1 MKKLLI
7 FALILVSASAIFAAE
22 ESITAK
28 LDLTNA
34 TTSGQIGFAKDAVT
48 IDDLTKSNSEKLYG
62 DNAEIV
68 LTPNTSTGI
77 ASLDDNVN
85 KLYIYAL
92 INSKDTQTITISV
105 EAMDGYAS
113 SAKTGQLVEGELDW
127 TVESDDNLNSTFIVN
142 TDASASGNN
151 TTVFTHNGVGDGTGE
166 FSKLYCTKVA
176 IETADF
182 RNKSN
187 YFEGTIKISCTGF

>member
-7 FALILVSASAIFAAE
+7 FALVLVSASAIFAAK

-48 IDDLTKSNSEKLYG
+48 IDDITKSNSDKLYG

-68 LTPNTSTGI
+68 LTPHTSTGI
-77 ASLDDNVN
+77 ASLDDSKN

-92 INSKDTQTITISV
+92 INSKDTQTVTISV

-113 SAKTGQLVEGELDW
+113 SAKTGQRVEGELDW
-127 TVESDDNLNSTFIVN
+127 TVKSAEDLNSTFTVN
-142 TDASASGNN
+142 TAADASGNN
-151 TTVFTHNGVGDGTGE
+151 ATVFTHNGVGEGTGE

-187 YFEGTIKISCTGF
+187 YFEGTITISCEGI

>member
-7 FALILVSASAIFAAE
+7 FALVLVSASAIFAAE

-34 TTSGQIGFAKDAVT
+34 TTSGQIGFAKEAVT
-48 IDDLTKSNSEKLYG
+48 IDDLTKSNSDKLYG

-77 ASLDDNVN
+77 ASLDDSTN

-92 INSKDTQTITISV
+92 INSKDTQEVTISV

-113 SAKTGQLVEGELDW
+113 SAKMGQRVEGELDW
-127 TVESDDNLNSTFIVN
+127 TVKSADNLNSTFTVN

-151 TTVFTHNGVGDGTGE
+151 TTVFTHNGVGEGTGE

-187 YFEGTIKISCTGF
+187 YFEGTITISCKGI